1 MEKVIELIHV
11 SKQFQQ
17 HKAVNDISFTV
28 NKGETVAIL
37 GANGAGKTTTIL
49 LMLGLLQP
57 TNGTVRLFQSDPVK
71 LEVRQKIGSM
81 LQETSVMDSL
91 KVNEV
96 ITLVQSYYPNPLSV
110 QQLLSITGF
119 SNQDWH
125 KRTEKLSGGQK
136 RRLHFALALAGNP
149 DLIFLDEPTVGMDI
163 TARDAFW
170 KTVKE
175 LQAQGKTI
183 IFTTHY
189 LQEADDI
196 AERIIMIS
204 DGKVVGDGTP
214 EELKAEWTKKTI
226 SFKEAAEYSLDVY
239 HSLPFVEEVVKENG
253 RITLVTNDSDKTIY
267 DLIERKFMI
276 QEIEIQQGK
285 LEDAFSKLLH
295 EKKEGI

>member
-96 ITLVQSYYPNPLSV
+96 INLVQSYYPNPLSV

-276 QEIEIQQGK
+276 QKIEIQQGK

>member
-11 SKQFQQ
+11 SKQFQK
-17 HKAVNDISFTV
+17 HKAVNDISFTI

-96 ITLVQSYYPNPLSV
+96 ITLVQSYYSNPLSA
-110 QQLLSITGF
+110 QQLLAITGF
-119 SNQDWH
+119 SDQDWH

-170 KTVKE
+170 KAVKE

-189 LQEADDI
+189 LQEADEI

-204 DGKVVGDGTP
+204 DGKVAGDGTP
-214 EELKAEWTKKTI
+214 ENLKAEWTKKTI

-267 DLIERKFMI
+267 DLVERKFMI

>member
-96 ITLVQSYYPNPLSV
+96 ITLVQSYYSNPLSA
-110 QQLLSITGF
+110 QQLLAITGL
-119 SNQDWH
+119 SDQDWH

-204 DGKVVGDGTP
+204 DGKVAGDGTP
-214 EELKAEWTKKTI
+214 ENLKAEWTKKTI

-267 DLIERKFMI
+267 DLVERKFMI

>member
-1 MEKVIELIHV
+1 LEKVIELIHV

-96 ITLVQSYYPNPLSV
+96 INLVQSYYPNPLSV

>member
-11 SKQFQQ
+11 SKQFQK

-96 ITLVQSYYPNPLSV
+96 ITLVQSYYSNPLSA
-110 QQLLSITGF
+110 QQLLAITGF
-119 SNQDWH
+119 SDQDWH

-170 KTVKE
+170 KAVKE

-189 LQEADDI
+189 LQEADEI
-196 AERIIMIS
+196 AERIIMII
-204 DGKVVGDGTP
+204 DGKVAGDGTP
-214 EELKAEWTKKTI
+214 ENLKAEWTKKTI

-267 DLIERKFMI
+267 DLVERKFMI

-295 EKKEGI
+295 EKKEEI

>member
-1 MEKVIELIHV
+1 
-11 SKQFQQ
+11 
-17 HKAVNDISFTV
+17 
-28 NKGETVAIL
+28 
-37 GANGAGKTTTIL
+37 
-49 LMLGLLQP
+49 
-57 TNGTVRLFQSDPVK
+57 
-71 LEVRQKIGSM
+71 
-81 LQETSVMDSL
+81 
-91 KVNEV
+91 
-96 ITLVQSYYPNPLSV
+96 
-110 QQLLSITGF
+110 
-119 SNQDWH
+119 
-125 KRTEKLSGGQK
+125 
-136 RRLHFALALAGNP
+136 
-149 DLIFLDEPTVGMDI
+149 MDI

-295 EKKEGI
+295 EKKRREFR

>member
-11 SKQFQQ
+11 SKQFQK

-96 ITLVQSYYPNPLSV
+96 ITLVQSYYSNPLSA
-110 QQLLSITGF
+110 QQLLAITGF
-119 SNQDWH
+119 SDQDWH

-170 KTVKE
+170 KAVKE
-175 LQAQGKTI
+175 LQGQGKTI

-189 LQEADDI
+189 LQEADEI

-204 DGKVVGDGTP
+204 DGKVAGDGTP
-214 EELKAEWTKKTI
+214 ENLKAEWTKKTI

-267 DLIERKFMI
+267 DLVERKFMI